1 VCGIVAHVGSR
12 DCVPILLEGLAQLEY
27 RGYDSAGLAV
37 VNRSGGLRVHKAKTR
52 VAELGS
58 SLPARFKGGP
68 GIGHTRWATH
78 GEPNDIN
85 AHPHVVGPVAVVHN
99 GIIENADELRAKLIA
114 EGAEFVSETD
124 SEVLAHL
131 IARAGGYLPGPGG
144 TEDGA
149 EYAADPL
156 DENGTAAN
164 ARAAKASAADASA
177 ADANAANANAANAN
191 AASASAANA
200 SAANG
205 TAGGGSRGNSA
216 QAGGTAGGTGRR
228 GSARNGDGT
237 DRDPGTGGGLEEA
250 VRQALTSVVGTYGIA
265 VLDARYPDRIVA
277 ARNGSPVVLGIGD
290 KEMFVASD
298 VAALVRYTRQVV
310 HLDDGEV
317 ATVRADGFHTS
328 TLDART
334 TTHEPSLIEAD
345 LHSYSADGY
354 THFMRKEI
362 HEQPRTV
369 ERALRGRLEER
380 FHTAHL
386 GGLNIDAR
394 QARAIR
400 RVKILGC
407 GSAYYAGQV
416 GAQLIE
422 ELARIPADAEAAS
435 EFRYRNPVVEAD
447 TLYIAVSQSGETHDT
462 LAAVRE
468 LKRKGGRVIGVVNA
482 VGSAIARECEGGVY
496 LHAGPEISVTSTKT
510 FTATCVVFSLLALHL
525 GRIHDLSPADG
536 ARVIAGLHAL
546 PGQVSEVLAQEE
558 RIADLAKDLTGYH
571 GMFFV
576 GRVRGWPIARE
587 GAQKLKEVSYLHAEA
602 YPASELKHGPL
613 ALVGPDLPTVA
624 VVPDD
629 ELRDKNI
636 STLGEVKARRG
647 RILAVGHGTLDP
659 RLADD
664 MVEVPKN
671 EPELDPILLSVPLQ
685 LLAYHAAVTLGNDVD
700 KPRNLAKSVT
710 VE

>member
-1 VCGIVAHVGSR
+1 
-12 DCVPILLEGLAQLEY
+12 VPILLEGLAQLEY

-37 VNRSGGLRVHKAKTR
+37 VSRSGGLRVHKAKTR
-52 VAELGS
+52 VAGLGS
-58 SLPARFKGGP
+58 TLPARFKGGP

-114 EGAEFVSETD
+114 EGAVFTSETD

-131 IARAGGYLPGPGG
+131 IARAGGYRPEPGG
-144 TEDGA
+144 AQNGA
-149 EYAADPL
+149 EF
-156 DENGTAAN
+156 AAN
-164 ARAAKASAADASA
+164 AGLRGVEPGLSGAEASQSGAEADQRGAEAGQRGAEAGLQGAEAGLQGAGAGPPGAEAGQSGAANRSAGDRHGARGAGKASAGRNGARASR
-177 ADANAANANAANAN
+177 
-191 AASASAANA
+191 
-200 SAANG
+200 ANG
-205 TAGGGSRGNSA
+205 TAGDAN
-216 QAGGTAGGTGRR
+216 
-228 GSARNGDGT
+228 
-237 DRDPGTGGGLEEA
+237 GGGDLEEA

-265 VLDARYPDRIVA
+265 VVDVRYPDRVVA

-345 LHSYSADGY
+345 LRSYTADGY

-362 HEQPRTV
+362 HEQPTTV
-369 ERALRGRLEER
+369 ERALRGRIEER
-380 FHTAHL
+380 FQTAHL

-394 QARAIR
+394 EARAIR

-422 ELARIPADAEAAS
+422 ELARIPADAEPAS
-435 EFRYRNPVVEAD
+435 EFRYRNPVVEPD

-536 ARVIAGLHAL
+536 ARVVAGLHAL
-546 PGQVSEVLAQEE
+546 PGQITQILGGED
-558 RIADLAKDLTGYH
+558 RIAELAKDLTGYH

-629 ELRDKNI
+629 ELRDKNV
-636 STLGEVKARRG
+636 STLGEIKARRG
-647 RILAVGHGTLDP
+647 RVLVVGHGTLDP